1 MDYLN
6 FFNVIDKRFCIEQKA
21 KYFAGIVRAIC
32 DIKIQWIRV
41 IRTMKKICDKYQLC
55 NMRNNLIN
63 RANISI

>member
-32 DIKIQWIRV
+32 DIKIQWTRV
-41 IRTMKKICDKYQLC
+41 I
-55 NMRNNLIN
+55 
-63 RANISI
+63 